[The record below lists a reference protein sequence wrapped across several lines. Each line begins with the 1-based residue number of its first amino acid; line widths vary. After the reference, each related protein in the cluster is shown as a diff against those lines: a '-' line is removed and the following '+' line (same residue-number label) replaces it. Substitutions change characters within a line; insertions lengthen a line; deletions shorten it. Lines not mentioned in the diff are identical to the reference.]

1 MDFIKSF
8 LPILEYIT
16 SSSGQVIYFI
26 LLISLTII
34 VASIRIY
41 LRIDLGSLGKKAA
54 NLIKSNNKI
63 ENISTSFNHPIINE
77 VVIRCNSY
85 KTRSNLGKIDF
96 NIIIDQAYSRN
107 KLQILIL
114 FARRDSWDF
123 VCRSFPNILI
133 SLGLLGT
140 FVGITYNL
148 IRIKDVFET
157 VLKSSTSEQII
168 LILQEPLKGIA
179 TAFIS
184 SLFALSCG
192 IILTVVNLIFNTTV
206 AKYRFLCLL
215 EDYLNNAI
223 DFNDNST
230 NVLLSG
236 IKDSLMSFRSE
247 IVESLTTTIA
257 QAIGQSF
264 ASQVALIITENQR
277 ATQNLS
283 ESANRFMESSATISN
298 SAESF
303 KYAAE
308 FFSKSDFSNSIS
320 NFSNTIEKASLIFE
334 QTSQVIVD
342 SSNQFNESID
352 RMDTYTQNFVD
363 LHTEL
368 SQLLTITQTNQENL
382 LTAMPIIQQERKALL
397 GAVQLIKNLQIN
409 IETSAKNL
417 DKKSQDSIQ
426 IQGELNKLIRVIG
439 NLTQKVT
446 NKLNEGL
453 NFDGL
458 HKDNQKIIELLG
470 SIQSD
475 SKNVGL
481 NNEISQLPS
490 SETDQQINQ
499 LVLIANN
506 ISTQLADQVY
516 TSKDESS
523 QLNYS
528 LVEITDNLKEVIH
541 TLSLKIS
548 PTGDSNAHNNPSS
561 LQVEGVSRL
570 EFQMSNLS
578 KLIDNINKQVIN
590 VSNCIHQDNKTA
602 LFPTIRQI
610 MSKKIISNK

>member
-1 MDFIKSF
+1 
-8 LPILEYIT
+8 LGILGTQAASLIESNEKLENIL
-16 SSSGQVIYFI
+16 SSSKQP
-26 LLISLTII
+26 
-34 VASIRIY
+34 
-41 LRIDLGSLGKKAA
+41 
-54 NLIKSNNKI
+54 LIKKI
-63 ENISTSFNHPIINE
+63 
-77 VVIRCNSY
+77 VKRCISY
-85 KTRSNLGKIDF
+85 KTHSNSGKIDF
-96 NIIIDQAYSRN
+96 NVIIEQVYSQN
-107 KLQILIL
+107 KLQILVL
-114 FARRDSWDF
+114 AARRDSWDF
-123 VCRSFPNILI
+123 VCRSFPNVLI

-140 FVGITYNL
+140 FIGITYNL
-148 IRIKDVFET
+148 STIKKV
-157 VLKSSTSEQII
+157 
-168 LILQEPLKGIA
+168 LQEGQPSIINLEDPINGMS

-184 SLFALSCG
+184 SLIALFCG
-192 IILTVVNLIFNTTV
+192 ITLTVINLVFNTTV

-215 EDYLNNAI
+215 EDYLNNAV
-223 DFNDNST
+223 DFNDNPT
-230 NVLLSG
+230 DALLSG
-236 IKDSLMSFRSE
+236 IKESLMSFRSE
-247 IVESLTTTIA
+247 IVESLTTTIS

-298 SAESF
+298 SAEAF

-320 NFSNTIEKASLIFE
+320 NFSNTIEKTSLIFE
-334 QTSQVIVD
+334 HTSQVIVD

-352 RMDTYTQNFVD
+352 RMDIYTQNFVD

-368 SQLLTITQTNQENL
+368 SQILTITQTNQENL

-409 IETSAKNL
+409 IENSAKNL

-426 IQGELNKLIRVIG
+426 IQDELNKLIRVIG
-439 NLTQKVT
+439 DLTQKVT
-446 NKLNEGL
+446 NKLTEGL

-470 SIQSD
+470 NIQSD
-475 SKNVGL
+475 SKNIGL

-490 SETDQQINQ
+490 SETDQQINR
-499 LVLIANN
+499 LILIANN
-506 ISTQLADQVY
+506 ISTQLENQIY

-528 LVEITDNLKEVIH
+528 LVAITDSLKEVIH
-541 TLSLKIS
+541 ILSLKI
-548 PTGDSNAHNNPSS
+548 PLTGDSNDRNDSSS

-570 EFQMSNLS
+570 EFQMSNLN

-590 VSNCIHQDNKTA
+590 VSNCIQQDNKTS